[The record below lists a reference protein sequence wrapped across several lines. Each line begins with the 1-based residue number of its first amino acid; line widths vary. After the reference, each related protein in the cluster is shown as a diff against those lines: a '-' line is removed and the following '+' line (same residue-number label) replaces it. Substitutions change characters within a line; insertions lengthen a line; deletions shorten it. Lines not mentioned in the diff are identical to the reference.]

1 MADETNNTILEAVLI
16 SSRVQGNDVEVDIKS
31 SLLEFKTFEN
41 IGKPYVDAQLVFID
55 DFGLKDTLSI
65 AGTEKFRIVLGN
77 PNDPQGEVFTKFF
90 FISQINDSERLND
103 NSEIISVSL
112 VEDQLYIDSVKQIS
126 RSFTGNIED
135 IITNICSIEL
145 GKTVEKFVTQSGSA
159 QGVRKIVVP
168 YMSPL
173 EAIQWILT
181 RATTRIGGPLYLYST
196 LYSNNLL
203 LSDFDG
209 LMQQP
214 IFNKDFPLR
223 YAEAGAAID
232 QKDDRLRPY
241 FQVLNYRE
249 QNGDNLMLQMENGN
263 VGSMYTNVDAGS
275 GSVLGD
281 HISIRD
287 IVDEFYTNDLLDPN
301 TAQTMFDPSLLI
313 GDKLADEYNSANIFQ
328 VTSTGTY
335 NQFLGYHDEA
345 ALTDVNGDLIE
356 SRLKIKNKIIRAILK
371 KNIIDIGIDG
381 RLMIE
386 SKCSVGARIRVLF
399 LSTQPEVSDEATLY
413 DRLDKKKSGDYLIM
427 AVQNYFRQENHAA
440 TLRLAKIGDIPE
452 DAEI

>member
-1 MADETNNTILEAVLI
+1 MADDTNNTILEAVLI
-16 SSRVQGNDVEVDIKS
+16 SSRVQGNDIEVDIKS
-31 SLLEFKTFEN
+31 NILELKTFEN
-41 IGKPYVDAQLVFID
+41 ISKPWIDAQLVFID
-55 DFGLKDTLSI
+55 DFGLKDAVSI

-90 FISQINDSERLND
+90 FISQINDSQRQND
-103 NSEIISVSL
+103 NAEIISVSL
-112 VEDQLYIDSVKQIS
+112 VEDQLYVDSVKEIS

-135 IITNICSIEL
+135 IITNICNVEL
-145 GKTVEKFVTQSGSA
+145 GKEVERFVNKVGSA
-159 QGVRKIVVP
+159 QGTRKIIVP

-173 EAIQWILT
+173 SAVQWILT

-196 LYSNNLL
+196 LYSNALL

-209 LMQQP
+209 LMQAP
-214 IFNKDFPLR
+214 IFNKKFPLR
-223 YAEAGAAID
+223 YSDAGGAIEE
-232 QKDDRLRPY
+232 KDERLRPY
-241 FQVLNYRE
+241 FQILSYRE
-249 QNGDNLMLQMENGN
+249 QNGDNLMAQMENGN
-263 VGSMYTNVDAGS
+263 VGSMYTNVDAGN
-275 GSVLGD
+275 GLVLSD

-287 IVDEFYTNDLLDPN
+287 IVDEFYTNDILDPN

-328 VTSTGTY
+328 VTSGGTY

-345 ALTDVNGDLIE
+345 VLTDVNGNLIE
-356 SRLKIKNKIIRAILK
+356 SRLKVKNKIIRAILK

-381 RLMIE
+381 RLIIE

-399 LSTQPEVSDEATLY
+399 LSTKPEASDEATLY
-413 DRLDKKKSGDYLIM
+413 DRLDKKKSGDYLVM